1 MQEIRR
7 VKARVDAE
15 RLPRGADPQT
25 HFKLGPGGLSDIE
38 WTVQALQMRHAHRLP
53 AMRTTRTF
61 EALDAAVEAEV
72 ITADDADDLRH
83 AWLMASRL
91 RNATVQVRGRS
102 TDQLPH
108 DARQLAA
115 VSAVLLEEA
124 DYLRLLED
132 LAALQVLN
140 LVFSGG
146 EPLAHPD
153 FWRIGRR
160 ARELGLV

>member
-1 MQEIRR
+1 M
-7 VKARVDAE
+7 DAE

-115 VSAVLLEEA
+115 VSAVLGYPPGHTDEMVN
-124 DYLRLLED
+124 DYLR
-132 LAALQVLN
+132 AT
-140 LVFSGG
+140 
-146 EPLAHPD
+146 
-153 FWRIGRR
+153 RR
-160 ARELGLV
+160 ARAVVDRVFWD